1 MFEVGLQR
9 WRAVRRPLGVFV
21 TSAFLLLLLS
31 LAWLPAS
38 RSQDAQIG
46 GAGGGDGAGSGGDAG
61 DGAASGLADF
71 IGGYAGD
78 AGNGLSNAGE
88 SGSGGS
94 GTGDSGDSGSG
105 NGESGRASNGK
116 FKGVFELPDPPSR
129 FNARAA
135 WHHMRYRTPD
145 SCWSQQERHLYHT
158 ADQPPSSQADQ
169 APSAQADQAP
179 SAQADQPPSSQ
190 AFVAAD
196 QSHPSQAFVDAVVAF
211 EAMQRECVS
220 QGRVEDWQWVRNR
233 KDWCV
238 VGWLGSPTS
247 THNHPLSPLHC
258 HPLFLLFLPVF
269 SSVRLP
275 SPVASLALQLLS
287 VASPRPGVHMAR
299 AGQATLDQGVPR
311 YGPDRKP
318 CRYIMIHDLSR
329 GVGNRIVSYVTSFV
343 LGLLTNRVIIAPPNG
358 FLTRR
363 FCNPF
368 ARANTSWTVQPAVY
382 ELNAKSM
389 NAAAARKRTLSFA
402 LLPTP
407 PQSAAGGRS
416 GKTTDSVLLAAA
428 VPNPRL
434 HLSDMAERLKK
445 ASMWKRVPA
454 ATRHLEGEV
463 AQKRLCVDRPS
474 LQPRSIDVYF
484 LPSLY
489 YIQSYADRLHEL
501 FPDRRV
507 FTHVAR
513 FLMHPDNR
521 PVRSKVSVAAG
532 TDNNRLWVK
541 IAHTFLAN
549 LGHYPHRL
557 GVQIRSPD
565 GIDLPVANRILECA
579 IRSPDGIDL
588 PVANRILRCAVR
600 AQYLPSTQP
609 YPEDPSM
616 ATPAQRYP
624 GGGAGDGGGDVET
637 YRSFRTMGVFV
648 SSLNIRH
655 MLDLETH
662 YAQHLTIGNTF
673 VSFWSLTNEGR
684 ETRQGAAA
692 DRCGDGH
699 VDSQLQLVGYGG
711 QASGREVWASEKGC
725 GVVFNGNHSDQDAR
739 GRLAQLHGARVRES
753 SSEPCD
759 SLGAPVKY
767 ESGSGGRGS
776 QGGGVW
782 CTTDITVIK
791 MRGIDWRNSTGPVC
805 ERVSSEPCDTLGAPV
820 RFVSGG
826 WVNQAANTVG
836 APVRHSGG
844 ASVIVTTMR
853 GANRCNIGGSG
864 CRAGAGG
871 TTIAAG

>member
-1 MFEVGLQR
+1 MFPPPHVPSSRRSPLPTLPPPNVPPTLHSPSGHSPHPPPPPPPC
-9 WRAVRRPLGVFV
+9 AV
-21 TSAFLLLLLS
+21 SDEK
-31 LAWLPAS
+31 
-38 RSQDAQIG
+38 DAQIG

-145 SCWSQQERHLYHT
+145 ACWSQQERHLYHT
-158 ADQPPSSQADQ
+158 
-169 APSAQADQAP
+169 
-179 SAQADQPPSSQ
+179 
-190 AFVAAD
+190 AD

-220 QGRVEDWQWVRNR
+220 QGRVEGWQWVRVTIF
-233 KDWCV
+233 CLSYASLV
-238 VGWLGSPTS
+238 AFPSSPVHTPHTS
-247 THNHPLSPLHC
+247 SPVHTPHTFLTPPTLPTLPTIPIIPILPPSQLPSSSALQPPLTTILSPLC
-258 HPLFLLFLPVF
+258 TATL
-269 SSVRLP
+269 SSY
-275 SPVASLALQLLS
+275 SSFQFFHLS
-287 VASPRPGVHMAR
+287 RPGVHMAR

-382 ELNAKSM
+382 
-389 NAAAARKRTLSFA
+389 
-402 LLPTP
+402 
-407 PQSAAGGRS
+407 
-416 GKTTDSVLLAAA
+416 DVLLAAA

-463 AQKRLCVDRPS
+463 AQNGSVW
-474 LQPRSIDVYF
+474 IDLHYRVLNQFCDVVWTTADLAPFWFTSFDTYC

-489 YIQSYADRLHEL
+489 YIKSYADRLHEL

-521 PVRSKVSVAAG
+521 
-532 TDNNRLWVK
+532 LWAK
-541 IAHTFLAN
+541 ITHTFLAN

-557 GVQIRSPD
+557 GVQ
-565 GIDLPVANRILECA
+565 

-684 ETRQGAAA
+684 ETRQEQQLIDAVMDMWILSFS
-692 DRCGDGH
+692 DRLLITHISSFGRTA
-699 VDSQLQLVGYGG
+699 VG
-711 QASGREVWASEKGC
+711 
-725 GVVFNGNHSDQDAR
+725 
-739 GRLAQLHGARVRES
+739 LAGTEAYS
-753 SSEPCD
+753 M
-759 SLGAPVKY
+759 A
-767 ESGSGGRGS
+767 
-776 QGGGVW
+776 
-782 CTTDITVIK
+782 ITVIK

-820 RFVSGG
+820 KY
-826 WVNQAANTVG
+826 
-836 APVRHSGG
+836 
-844 ASVIVTTMR
+844 
-853 GANRCNIGGSG
+853 
-864 CRAGAGG
+864 
-871 TTIAAG
+871 

>member
-158 ADQPPSSQADQ
+158 ADQ
-169 APSAQADQAP
+169 
-179 SAQADQPPSSQ
+179 
-190 AFVAAD
+190 
-196 QSHPSQAFVDAVVAF
+196 SHPSQAFVDAVVAF

-233 KDWCV
+233 KDW
-238 VGWLGSPTS
+238 
-247 THNHPLSPLHC
+247 
-258 HPLFLLFLPVF
+258 
-269 SSVRLP
+269 
-275 SPVASLALQLLS
+275 
-287 VASPRPGVHMAR
+287 
-299 AGQATLDQGVPR
+299 DQGVPR

-382 ELNAKSM
+382 
-389 NAAAARKRTLSFA
+389 
-402 LLPTP
+402 
-407 PQSAAGGRS
+407 
-416 GKTTDSVLLAAA
+416 DVLLAAA

-463 AQKRLCVDRPS
+463 AQNGSVW
-474 LQPRSIDVYF
+474 IDLHYRVLNQFCDVVWTTADLAPFWFTSFDTYC

-489 YIQSYADRLHEL
+489 YIKSYADRLHEL

-521 PVRSKVSVAAG
+521 
-532 TDNNRLWVK
+532 LWAK
-541 IAHTFLAN
+541 ITHTFLAN

-557 GVQIRSPD
+557 GVQ
-565 GIDLPVANRILECA
+565 

-684 ETRQGAAA
+684 ETRQEQQLIDAVMDMWILSFS
-692 DRCGDGH
+692 DRLLITHISSFGRTA
-699 VDSQLQLVGYGG
+699 VG
-711 QASGREVWASEKGC
+711 
-725 GVVFNGNHSDQDAR
+725 
-739 GRLAQLHGARVRES
+739 LAGTEAYS
-753 SSEPCD
+753 M
-759 SLGAPVKY
+759 A
-767 ESGSGGRGS
+767 
-776 QGGGVW
+776 
-782 CTTDITVIK
+782 ITVIK

-820 RFVSGG
+820 KY
-826 WVNQAANTVG
+826 
-836 APVRHSGG
+836 
-844 ASVIVTTMR
+844 
-853 GANRCNIGGSG
+853 
-864 CRAGAGG
+864 
-871 TTIAAG
+871 